1 MTNPEELARRLAA
14 SAIADNDPTAWF
26 EPIYVAA
33 AAGEIAVPW
42 DRGGPSRFLV
52 QWAQDRE
59 VRGATLR
66 GDGRRAVV
74 VGCGLGD
81 DAEFVAGYGF
91 DTTGF
96 DISPTAVQTARQ
108 RHPDSPA
115 RYTTADL
122 LNLPAGWLRAF
133 DLVIESNTLQALP
146 DPPRATAIAQV
157 GQLVAPG
164 GTLLAIARGREPGQV
179 DDGPPWA
186 LTRPEIDA
194 LAGAGLVA
202 VAIEDLRDPGPPPV
216 RRWRAEFS
224 RP

>member
-14 SAIADNDPTAWF
+14 SAIADDDPTAWF
-26 EPIYVAA
+26 EQIYVAA
-33 AAGEIAVPW
+33 EAGQTAVPW
-42 DRGGPSRFLV
+42 DHGGPSRFLV
-52 QWAQDRE
+52 QWAQDRDR
-59 VRGATLR
+59 RGGELR

-81 DAEFVAGYGF
+81 DAEFIAAHGF

-96 DISPTAVQTARQ
+96 DISPAAVRTAQR
-108 RHPDSPA
+108 RHPDSSV

-122 LNLPAGWLRAF
+122 LNLAADWLQAY

-146 DPPRATAIAQV
+146 DPPRGTAIASV
-157 GQLVAPG
+157 GRLVAPG
-164 GTLLAIARGREPGQV
+164 GTLLVLARAREPGEA

-186 LTRPEIDA
+186 LTRAEIDA
-194 LAGAGLVA
+194 LAGAGLA
-202 VAIEDLRDPGPPPV
+202 PARIEDLREPGPPPA